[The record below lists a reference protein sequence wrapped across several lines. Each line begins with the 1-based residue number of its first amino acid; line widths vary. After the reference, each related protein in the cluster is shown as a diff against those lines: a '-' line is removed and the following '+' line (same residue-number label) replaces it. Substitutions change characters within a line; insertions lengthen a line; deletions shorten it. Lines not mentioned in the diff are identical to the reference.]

1 MSKKKFSSGL
11 DSLFDTKDEEREMLN
26 NSPQSLSQVGSVS
39 EEKKGDL
46 EAVSSVVTRR
56 AASKNFTS
64 DLDSLFNDAFS
75 EAVEERVEKMRRS
88 AGIDDPFDEPKM
100 RSYKQPL
107 SGLDALIRST
117 IDTSLAG
124 LDHAAIKRLTIMVES
139 QKIDKLKSIAK
150 LERSFVK
157 DIVNGMLTEFIN
169 DYEKRTGRSF

>member
-1 MSKKKFSSGL
+1 M
-11 DSLFDTKDEEREMLN
+11 FDTKDEEREMLDN
-26 NSPQSLSQVGSVS
+26 NPLSSSLAGSIS

-46 EAVSSVVTRR
+46 ASVSSVVTRKTT
-56 AASKNFTS
+56 SKNFTS

-100 RSYKQPL
+100 RLHKQPL

-169 DYEKRTGRSF
+169 DYEKRTGKSF